1 MSIAVRGK
9 ISCIAF
15 VVVSI
20 LTPIITNLFMPE
32 IHSILETVVAYL
44 Y

>member
-1 MSIAVRGK
+1 MNIAVRGK

-15 VVVSI
+15 IIVSI

-32 IHSILETVVAYL
+32 IHGILEIVVAYF